1 MLAALIGLA
10 IGWAIKA
17 TLLDGPISFWKAF
30 GIGVLVMLP
39 LLAAIPDSSFAPIVG
54 GAIALALSTGYT
66 GKSRKKSNTINKA
79 RTASSKRLHPQ
90 KPNLKQ
96 STQPKKKEPI
106 KTEKP
111 QMSSAHNDEKFFE
124 QVAAELEEGSR
135 KKGLWLKAETK
146 AGGDEDKARLLYIE
160 WRVEQLAEAE
170 DEARRQKEEAE
181 LEKELPAS
189 EGREFQ
195 KQGESNV
202 ERINREYDEEK
213 RKGRSDPND
222 L

>member
-96 STQPKKKEPI
+96 STQPKKKEPV
-106 KTEKP
+106 KTERRNTTITPLSESSP
-111 QMSSAHNDEKFFE
+111 QTHQDTGVDYTDSK
-124 QVAAELEEGSR
+124 QV
-135 KKGLWLKAETK
+135 ETK
-146 AGGDEDKARLLYIE
+146 LSMYKEMEREGLISKEDY
-160 WRVEQLAEAE
+160 
-170 DEARRQKEEAE
+170 QK
-181 LEKELPAS
+181 L
-189 EGREFQ
+189 
-195 KQGESNV
+195 
-202 ERINREYDEEK
+202 K
-213 RKGRSDPND
+213 RKLLG